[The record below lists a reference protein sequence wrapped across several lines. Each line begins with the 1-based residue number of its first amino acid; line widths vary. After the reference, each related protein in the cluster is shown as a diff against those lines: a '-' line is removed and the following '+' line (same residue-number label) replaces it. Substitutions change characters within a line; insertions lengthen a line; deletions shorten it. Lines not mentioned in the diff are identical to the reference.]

1 MVLLFAVFAQYLVA
15 HAQLKSP
22 STVSYLP
29 SSLNSKHKYS
39 RDSIHAANERYEP
52 NGLCRVSAL
61 LNTSLDQLSSY
72 PLDIFSSF
80 TSQEIKTY
88 TDANKCSSRRSD
100 AMRNSMHVC
109 SSAARICPVQ
119 HIMLKEALSRSDTWL
134 KGSPLAICNLQAH
147 ILNSETRKFPINVI
161 ILGGSLT
168 YGADGEG
175 CHTFSPLM
183 KCGWSFY
190 LAMWLQYVG
199 KGSITVF
206 NFAIGGATR
215 YVLITYLLYT
225 TQNHHRFSSLLT
237 QASICLPC

>member
-1 MVLLFAVFAQYLVA
+1 
-15 HAQLKSP
+15 
-22 STVSYLP
+22 
-29 SSLNSKHKYS
+29 
-39 RDSIHAANERYEP
+39 
-52 NGLCRVSAL
+52 
-61 LNTSLDQLSSY
+61 
-72 PLDIFSSF
+72 
-80 TSQEIKTY
+80 
-88 TDANKCSSRRSD
+88 
-100 AMRNSMHVC
+100 MHVC

-134 KGSPLAICNLQAH
+134 KGSPLAICNLHAH
-147 ILNSETRKFPINVI
+147 MLNSETRKFPINVI

-225 TQNHHRFSSLLT
+225 TQNHHRFSSHTSEHMSAVLDSNLDAAGLHKLG
-237 QASICLPC
+237 QYDIIFLDHSVNDAIRMLRSEEDVIHYKAS